1 LLYIEQC
8 HYVHKIGIALS
19 SSRNTKYHSFYG
31 LCLYFLL
38 LEKILILFYQL
49 VNHYT
54 SIYIFPHSP
63 FSLTIFLWNKV
74 LFKKQANHSVSLDKF

>member
-1 LLYIEQC
+1 
-8 HYVHKIGIALS
+8 VHKIGIALS
-19 SSRNTKYHSFYG
+19 SPRNTKYHSFYG

-63 FSLTIFLWNKV
+63 FSLTILLWNKV

>member
-1 LLYIEQC
+1 MCIKLALLFFRHEMPPI
-8 HYVHKIGIALS
+8 LRS
-19 SSRNTKYHSFYG
+19 MP
-31 LCLYFLL
+31 LFLL
-38 LEKILILFYQL
+38 SEKILILFYQL

-54 SIYIFPHSP
+54 SILFPHSP

>member
-1 LLYIEQC
+1 M
-8 HYVHKIGIALS
+8 HKIGIALS
-19 SSRNTKYHSFYG
+19 SPRNTKYHSFYG

-54 SIYIFPHSP
+54 SIYIFPHSAILP
-63 FSLTIFLWNKV
+63 DNFLV
-74 LFKKQANHSVSLDKF
+74 EQSVI

>member
-1 LLYIEQC
+1 MCIKLALLFFRHEMPP
-8 HYVHKIGIALS
+8 
-19 SSRNTKYHSFYG
+19 FYG